1 MDSDSPAHSTVT
13 CECLEPTSEHWGW
26 EAQRTLWGECQA
38 ISINPLLFPAAYS
51 SVQYPLG
58 MRLPL
63 YFGEPDADSM
73 VPPTYSLYASELPPS
88 YDEAVK
94 MVKAREEAA
103 APSEKTSS
111 LPEALE
117 PETTGRPQEPGPNT
131 QRP

>member
-1 MDSDSPAHSTVT
+1 MGG
-13 CECLEPTSEHWGW
+13 WG
-26 EAQRTLWGECQA
+26 EQRTPWGECQA

-63 YFGEPDADSM
+63 YFGEPDPDSM

-94 MVKAREEAA
+94 MIKAREEAA

-111 LPEALE
+111 LPEALD
-117 PETTGRPQEPGPNT
+117 PETTGGPQEPDPSA